1 MEEAPKETVEI
12 FIRSFGRV
20 NQQTYFEKR
29 KTMSKNTKKP
39 NWAFNRDDESQGIF
53 RQLAEGVSTRIF
65 IGDKSML
72 SIVKI
77 EPHSHGKIH
86 SHPEEQWGVLLEGEC
101 VRIQDGEEIVMRIG
115 DFWHTPGNVL
125 HGMRTGSSSAAVLDI
140 FSPPR
145 PEYKQTGDGFGKSER
160 R

>member
-1 MEEAPKETVEI
+1 
-12 FIRSFGRV
+12 
-20 NQQTYFEKR
+20 
-29 KTMSKNTKKP
+29 MSKYTQKP
-39 NWAFNRDDESQGIF
+39 NWVFNRDDESQGIF
-53 RQLAEGVSTRIF
+53 RQLTEGLSTRIF
-65 IGDKSML
+65 VGSKSML

-101 VRIQDGEEIVMRIG
+101 VRIQAGEEVIMNDG

-125 HGMRTGSSSAAVLDI
+125 HGMRTGSSSAVVLDI

-145 PEYKQTGDGFGKSER
+145 PDYEKSGDGFGKVESVGS
-160 R
+160 